1 VITAPHEK
9 GFRVLRRGVAS
20 MWRACSA
27 RGLPDGVPPVKRAK
41 GMEAHEARGS
51 RAAMGGAA
59 RHRAESSY
67 GIPGCVHC
75 AHIRI
80 EPAKACVYGKL
91 ILKMIHVRYTS
102 EL

>member
-1 VITAPHEK
+1 
-9 GFRVLRRGVAS
+9 
-20 MWRACSA
+20 
-27 RGLPDGVPPVKRAK
+27 VPPVERAK

-67 GIPGCVHC
+67 GIPSRDAYS